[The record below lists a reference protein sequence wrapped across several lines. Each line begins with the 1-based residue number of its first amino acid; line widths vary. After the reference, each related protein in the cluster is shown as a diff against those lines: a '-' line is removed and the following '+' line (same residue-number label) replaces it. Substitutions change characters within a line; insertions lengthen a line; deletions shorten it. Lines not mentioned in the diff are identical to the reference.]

1 MAAFWGFVTCI
12 VCLVIFLLGFVG
24 GYATRDYSLNKE
36 KKPVNYTPKYTCR
49 PVGSY
54 YYKSNGEPVP
64 ITPIKKPAH
73 NPNRTGIE
81 EIGEGALY
89 AEEFGEYPTYTYM
102 YDQKDGRCTDK
113 DGDDVNIGEI
123 FRKDN
128 LHLITMKYT
137 TADALYYF
145 DHDRKAYYEILITN
159 HKEETPDATE
169 AGND

>member
-36 KKPVNYTPKYTCR
+36 KKPVNYTR
-49 PVGSY
+49 Y
-54 YYKSNGEPVP
+54 YNDIYSSHKPVP
-64 ITPIKKPAH
+64 VTPIKKPAH

-81 EIGEGALY
+81 EIGEGDLY
-89 AEEFGEYPTYTYM
+89 VEEFGQYPTYTYM
-102 YDQKDGRCTDK
+102 YDQNDGRCTDK
-113 DGDDVNIGEI
+113 DGADVNIGEI
-123 FRKDN
+123 FRRDN
-128 LHLITMKYT
+128 FHIIDMKHT
-137 TADALYYF
+137 DEDALYYF
-145 DHDRKAYYEILITN
+145 DHDRKAYYEILIRHK